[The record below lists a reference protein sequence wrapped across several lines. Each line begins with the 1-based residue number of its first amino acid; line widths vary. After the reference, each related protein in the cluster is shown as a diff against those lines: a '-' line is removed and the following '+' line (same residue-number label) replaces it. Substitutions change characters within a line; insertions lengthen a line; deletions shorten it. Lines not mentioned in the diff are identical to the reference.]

1 MKCSV
6 RDLCV
11 GPASSLRQNYSSIL
25 LLFPPLSTLPPILFF
40 TCIPFIVHSSTV
52 CPANF
57 CCFVKCVVALP
68 LCLSSDG
75 YNFILPNR
83 YHPYILLK
91 KDGASTPSAHV
102 QIHVL
107 HKLVEVTVSQ

>member
-11 GPASSLRQNYSSIL
+11 GPATSLRQNYSSIL
-25 LLFPPLSTLPPILFF
+25 LLFPPLSTLPLILFF
-40 TCIPFIVHSSTV
+40 TCVPFIVHSSTV
-52 CPANF
+52 CPVNF
-57 CCFVKCVVALP
+57 CCFDKCVVALP

-75 YNFILPNR
+75 YNFILPDR
-83 YHPYILLK
+83 YHPVPWK
-91 KDGASTPSAHV
+91 KDRASTPSAHV